1 MATGS
6 KRTKVSNLV
15 VDISQGRQLRVME
28 DTLKIVLTPYIE
40 KLSKDKNWYSPSI
53 ALVGVATALAKF
65 DYKGIILTND
75 QNEYNGVNVPLI
87 ICLVVYVLL
96 LIAALTL
103 LCISLVNIYKCRKE
117 DLSVHGIVEKIV
129 SLHVEDDNNN
139 PPNEQ
144 KQ

>member
-53 ALVGVATALAKF
+53 ALVGVVTALVKF

-87 ICLVVYVLL
+87 ICLVVYALL

-129 SLHVEDDNNN
+129 SLHVEEDNN

>member
-28 DTLKIVLTPYIE
+28 DTLKIVLTPYVE
-40 KLSKDKNWYSPSI
+40 KLSKDKNWYSPSV
-53 ALVGVATALAKF
+53 ALVGIITALAKF
-65 DYKGIILTND
+65 DYKGIILTNT

-87 ICLVVYVLL
+87 ICLIVYALL
-96 LIAALTL
+96 FIAALTL
-103 LCISLVNIYKCRKE
+103 LCISLVNIHKCRKE

-129 SLHVEDDNNN
+129 SLHVEEKNAT
-139 PPNEQ
+139 PNEQ
-144 KQ
+144 K